1 MYAKS
6 RAYKNQKRLKMNTKN
21 TPPLFHLVAI
31 GMVIISF
38 FVTGCTSLQQ
48 TTAIASDDLYYTPN
62 KPSEELVAQNTED
75 EYQDYQNYQDDR
87 YLRLKVANR
96 NRWSGI
102 DDWGYWNDPRYNNS
116 FYPSYMGWNSWYT
129 GYYGSSWYSPFG
141 ASFTM
146 GWGGYN
152 PYSSFGYGFGFN
164 DFGYGGLG
172 FGYGGFDYGGFGYGG
187 FGYGGWNPYYT
198 GYWNPYGSYYQ
209 YGGIYGGGYGGG
221 MSYNNYEKRVPVQP
235 NRTNL
240 NPYMKNTGQFK
251 RVGDVREN
259 SNASFNNS
267 NSSPS
272 VRPNSLSGYRNVN
285 SNTANNNTGSPFARG
300 NSNSNSA
307 NNNAGSPFARGN
319 ANSNTAAPSSSFGS
333 LVKRA
338 VISNNSARSS
348 NSNDYS
354 NRNNSNTNQNNTPF
368 RTAPSS
374 SPTYSAPSSSGNS
387 SSGGSSSG
395 GGFIGGGRTKSGGQ

>member
-6 RAYKNQKRLKMNTKN
+6 RAYKNLKSTKMNTKN
-21 TPPLFHLVAI
+21 TTPNFILHAI
-31 GMVIISF
+31 GIVAISF
-38 FVTGCTSLQQ
+38 FVTSCTSLQQ
-48 TTAIASDDLYYTPN
+48 TTTVATDDLYFTPS
-62 KPSEELVAQNTED
+62 KPAEQVVAQAEQ
-75 EYQDYQNYQDDR
+75 EPYQDYQNYQDDR

-146 GWGGYN
+146 GWGGYS

-164 DFGYGGLG
+164 DFGYGGFGGYGGLG
-172 FGYGGFDYGGFGYGG
+172 FGYGGFGYGG

-221 MSYNNYEKRVPVQP
+221 MSFNNYDKRVPVQP

-240 NPYMKNTGQFK
+240 NPYMKNTGQFIAYDGK
-251 RVGDVREN
+251 KI
-259 SNASFNNS
+259 
-267 NSSPS
+267 PW
-272 VRPNSLSGYRNVN
+272 
-285 SNTANNNTGSPFARG
+285 
-300 NSNSNSA
+300 
-307 NNNAGSPFARGN
+307 
-319 ANSNTAAPSSSFGS
+319 
-333 LVKRA
+333 
-338 VISNNSARSS
+338 
-348 NSNDYS
+348 
-354 NRNNSNTNQNNTPF
+354 
-368 RTAPSS
+368 
-374 SPTYSAPSSSGNS
+374 
-387 SSGGSSSG
+387 
-395 GGFIGGGRTKSGGQ
+395 